1 MGRTKT
7 KKSPLERPVP
17 GNWKEIVGDKGGSEG
32 LPLFFKTE
40 YQFYSESGLLTDPG
54 KALAGVCAEAL
65 RAHVDSF
72 GEATRCSPGKRVCFV
87 YLDDVLRGCS
97 FPMEQ
102 CPWSHPFLRDANL
115 SLLLD
120 GDFGNVS
127 ISGPRWG
134 RRFFSR
140 PWSYGQP
147 VFFAL
152 STESYFQAPDKKA
165 CCLYTL
171 PMDSDIFIT
180 PTDTIGQLKMTSTK
194 EISEETDSDYEDF
207 DLDNEE
213 KDKGETEMQRGVA
226 DASLVLYTEC
236 YECVVRELSF
246 SDKFALTDRQ
256 RPLVAVPHPFEM
268 PPDTCSQVIAT
279 MNAFFEEV
287 ECELGFGLPRA
298 IRAISHLMRATEQDL
313 ILAYSRIRDDD
324 CKARIIMNEYFLR
337 APWISSKAV
346 KDIDDGKARAM
357 LGADLKDLPFRQHFR
372 LRDVRMDENHACLDE
387 TRDAR
392 ERREQS
398 QQSTI
403 KQLMRMRWRVRGW
416 NATTLFLHCERGYEK
431 CFKKL
436 EMRDNVLKHDIE
448 KTLVELCALCEGS
461 P

>member
-1 MGRTKT
+1 MGRKKT

-17 GNWKEIVGDKGGSEG
+17 GNWKEVVGDKGESRG

-40 YQFYSESGLLTDPG
+40 YQFHSESGLLTDPG
-54 KALAGVCAEAL
+54 KALGGVCARAL
-65 RAHVDSF
+65 RTHVDSF
-72 GEATRCSPGKRVCFV
+72 GEAKCCSPGRRVCLV

-97 FPMEQ
+97 FPVEQ
-102 CPWSHPFLRDANL
+102 CPWSHPFLRDADL
-115 SLLLD
+115 TLLLD
-120 GDFGNVS
+120 GDFGNV
-127 ISGPRWG
+127 SGPRWG

-140 PWSYGQP
+140 PWSNGQP

-152 STESYFQAPDKKA
+152 STKSYFQAPDKKE

-171 PMDSDIFIT
+171 PMDSDIFVT
-180 PTDTIGQLKMTSTK
+180 PTDTIGQLKMRTSKDT
-194 EISEETDSDYEDF
+194 SEEVDSDYEDF
-207 DLDNEE
+207 DLDDE
-213 KDKGETEMQRGVA
+213 KDKGETQKGVS
-226 DASLVLYTEC
+226 DTSLILYTEC
-236 YECVVRELSF
+236 YECAVRELSF

-256 RPLVAVPHPFEM
+256 RPLVAVPHPFVV

-279 MNAFFEEV
+279 MTAFFEEI

-298 IRAISHLMRATEQDL
+298 TRAISHLMRATEQDL
-313 ILAYSRIRDDD
+313 ILAYSKIKDDKLA
-324 CKARIIMNEYFLR
+324 CFVMNEYFLR

-346 KDIDDGKARAM
+346 RDIDDGRARAM
-357 LGADLKDLPFRQHFR
+357 YDADLKDLPFRQHFR

-403 KQLMRMRWRVRGW
+403 KQLMRWRVRGW

-431 CFKKL
+431 CFEKL
-436 EMRDNVLKHDIE
+436 EMQDSVIKYDIE
-448 KTLVELCALCEGS
+448 KTLVDLCALCDGS